1 MLTPVQTIVSA
12 VGRFPTS
19 GSCGQLLV
27 YVMVSFGRL
36 VDAAHATAGNMAR
49 TLAPAG
55 AAACTFLNTTLE
67 GHGIAP
73 APERGTKTP
82 WKTLLANRSQRR
94 DGRSG
99 TSA

>member
-36 VDAAHATAGNMAR
+36 VDAAHAVQKKKADNFRRLSGVGERAR
-49 TLAPAG
+49 RNGVLV
-55 AAACTFLNTTLE
+55 
-67 GHGIAP
+67 
-73 APERGTKTP
+73 
-82 WKTLLANRSQRR
+82 
-94 DGRSG
+94 
-99 TSA
+99 TSRA

>member
-36 VDAAHATAGNMAR
+36 VDAAHAVQKKKADSFRRLSVSVSAPGGMAYSSR
-49 TLAPAG
+49 PRV
-55 AAACTFLNTTLE
+55 NTSL
-67 GHGIAP
+67 
-73 APERGTKTP
+73 
-82 WKTLLANRSQRR
+82 
-94 DGRSG
+94 
-99 TSA
+99 